1 MAENRISR
9 RTTLLAVS
17 GLGAT
22 ATAASM
28 VLAKLPRV
36 EPPAEERSSDIRR
49 TIFRRVWETPLIDT
63 HEHLPDEADCLRGPG
78 GTPQEPW
85 TVLFQHYLNSDLR
98 TAGMGSQ
105 DYNRFF
111 SESISPGEKW
121 KILEP
126 YWLAVKNTGYGL
138 AVRIAIREL
147 YGIEKLSGQTVE
159 RLAESYQQ
167 MRRPGFYR
175 RILCDLARIES
186 CQVDS
191 GRFRESR
198 DPLLLMQD
206 LSIVG
211 MFAGPNLR
219 GFGEPTGIQVASL
232 ADWHRVI
239 DWWFDKYARFATA
252 VKSQNAY
259 ARNIDYDDI
268 PAEKAEPLFRK
279 RLAGEKL
286 LPEEQKALEDH
297 LFWHAVRRATQEGL
311 PVKLHTGYY
320 AGENS
325 MPLGR
330 VGLNP
335 AACCDLC
342 RRSPETTF
350 VFMHI
355 CYPYYEDILS
365 VAKQYT
371 NAYIDMCWAWIIN
384 PVAAKDFLKKYLVT
398 APANK
403 IFTFGGDYRPVE
415 LVLGHALIARHGI
428 ASALCELV
436 EEGYLELEDALEL
449 IDPILHGNARRVFR
463 VAEKQQALREAP
475 WLQGS
480 STKCHYWLTKTL
492 QIWPRP

>member
-9 RTTLLAVS
+9 RTTLFAVG
-17 GLGAT
+17 GLGMA
-22 ATAASM
+22 ATAASRT
-28 VLAKLPRV
+28 LAKLPGL
-36 EPPAEERSSDIRR
+36 EPPREELSTDIRR
-49 TIFRRVWETPLIDT
+49 TIFRRVWETPFIDT

-78 GTPQEPW
+78 GTTHEPW

-98 TAGMGSQ
+98 TAGMGREE
-105 DYNRFF
+105 YNRFF
-111 SESISPGEKW
+111 GDAGSPREKW
-121 KILEP
+121 QALEP
-126 YWLAVKNTGYGL
+126 YWPAVKNTGYGL

-147 YGIEKLSGQTVE
+147 YGIEKLSAETVE
-159 RLAESYQQ
+159 KLADSYQQ
-167 MRRPGFYR
+167 LRRPGFYR
-175 RILCDLARIES
+175 RILCELARIES

-191 GRFRESR
+191 GRFRESQ

-219 GFGEPTGIQVASL
+219 GFGEPTGIAVTSL

-239 DWWFDKYARFATA
+239 DWWFDKYGKYATA

-259 ARNIDYDDI
+259 SRNIDYDDV
-268 PAEKAEPLFRK
+268 PAEKAEPIFRK

-297 LFWHAVRRATQEGL
+297 LFWYAVRRATKEGL

-325 MPLGR
+325 MPLAR

-342 RRSPETTF
+342 RRSPDTTF

-428 ASALCELV
+428 ALALSELV
-436 EEGYLELEDALEL
+436 EEGYIELEDALEL
-449 IDPILHGNARRVFR
+449 VDPIMHGNARRVFR
-463 VAEKQQALREAP
+463 LEEKEKALRQAP
-475 WLQGS
+475 WF
-480 STKCHYWLTKTL
+480 
-492 QIWPRP
+492 RD